1 MFSIEN
7 EQIKNLEADLKT
19 FRKRAFPFA
28 TRKTLNDVGFAQKR
42 IIQAD
47 LNDKFILRNNYT
59 RQSIRVDRAQTLS
72 VARQSTIVGSVASYM
87 DEQEFG
93 GLKRKSGKHGV
104 AIPTSYSAGQAMG
117 AKPRTRRISKRNL
130 LKNVKLSSR
139 RIKAK
144 NKKQEI
150 ILKVRDAVKTG
161 HRYFY
166 HDFGGGKKKGI
177 FRVTGGSKRVKRG
190 WPGKAT
196 IKMVYDLSNKS
207 VEIPKEPTFKP
218 SFEEA
223 KHMLPAFYAD
233 ALRFQLRRHKI
244 MGY

>member
-7 EQIKNLEADLKT
+7 DQIKKLEADLKQ
-19 FRKRAFPFA
+19 FRNRAFPFA

-130 LKNVKLSSR
+130 LRNVKLSSR
-139 RIKAK
+139 RKRGVSKQQHNLIKIREAK
-144 NKKQEI
+144 SKGEKFVYLELQ
-150 ILKVRDAVKTG
+150 
-161 HRYFY
+161 
-166 HDFGGGKKKGI
+166 GGGRRRGI
-177 FRVTGGSKRVKRG
+177 FRVLGSKRK
-190 WPGKAT
+190 PK
-196 IKMVYDLSNKS
+196 IKMLYDLSKNS
-207 VEIPKEPTFKP
+207 VEIPKDPTFQP
-218 SFEEA
+218 AFEEA
-223 KHMLPAFYAD
+223 KRMLPAFYAD